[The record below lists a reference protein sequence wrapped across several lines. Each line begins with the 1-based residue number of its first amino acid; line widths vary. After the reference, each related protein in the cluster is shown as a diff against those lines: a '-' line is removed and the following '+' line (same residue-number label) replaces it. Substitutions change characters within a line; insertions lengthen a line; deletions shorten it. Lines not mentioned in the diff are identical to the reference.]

1 VPELAAKAETSLKVG
16 LVGTFRSS
24 IRADYA
30 RHVENCLRQTL
41 EELSGRWTVEV
52 LLPAV
57 MKRCEE
63 VERRLGE
70 HANAQ
75 VTELDGVLS
84 SVWTRAGTR
93 DVRHEMGPRINKI
106 SSALPG
112 MSNRL
117 FSYWGVA
124 NGFRS
129 LLAVLSCNL
138 MAGYAYVFVGA
149 LGAAVSS
156 WLAIR
161 SAGKETEKQIRTIM
175 GEELGKALRERAH
188 STADGI
194 AGMSMQPCEDAID
207 RYEAV
212 FGKELKELKAA
223 IDLAADTIC
232 QGPEAIAGQRVR
244 SDSLA
249 KELEA
254 ARGVLSS
261 GQYDLIQGNSFSPR
275 S

>member
-1 VPELAAKAETSLKVG
+1 M
-16 LVGTFRSS
+16 
-24 IRADYA
+24 
-30 RHVENCLRQTL
+30 
-41 EELSGRWTVEV
+41 
-52 LLPAV
+52 

-75 VTELDGVLS
+75 VTELDGVLA

-93 DVRHEMGPRINKI
+93 EVRHEMGPRIHKI
-106 SSALPG
+106 SSALPCI
-112 MSNRL
+112 SNRL

-138 MAGYAYVFVGA
+138 MASYAYVFVGA

-161 SAGKETEKQIRTIM
+161 SAGKETEKQIRTVM

-188 STADGI
+188 ATADGI
-194 AGMSMQPCEDAID
+194 AGMAMQPCEDAID
-207 RYEAV
+207 RRAP
-212 FGKELKELKAA
+212 APA
-223 IDLAADTIC
+223 
-232 QGPEAIAGQRVR
+232 P
-244 SDSLA
+244 
-249 KELEA
+249 A
-254 ARGVLSS
+254 ARRALPAQQQSRARRVPPPPSPPPVLT
-261 GQYDLIQGNSFSPR
+261 GPGPVPPR
-275 S
+275 ARWWGHFRGPAG